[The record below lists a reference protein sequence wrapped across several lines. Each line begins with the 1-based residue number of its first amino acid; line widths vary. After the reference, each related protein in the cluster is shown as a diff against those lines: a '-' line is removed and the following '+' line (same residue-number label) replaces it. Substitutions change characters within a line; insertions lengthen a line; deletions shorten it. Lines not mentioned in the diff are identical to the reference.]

1 LRRRVAI
8 SALLLLAG
16 LLAAGVARGE
26 LSQKG
31 NVRISFQ
38 GSFAPKAL
46 PRERPAPITASVEG
60 SIGTTDGTRPPALT
74 EVEISLNRSGQISNR
89 GLPVCRSPQLQST
102 TSEAAL
108 AHCRPALVGTGH
120 FSATLESGTSLP
132 NVDGRILAF
141 NGRFRGGPALLLH
154 FYVGA
159 PAQVTLVLPLAITRQ
174 AKGRFGTSLTTRI
187 PRLAG
192 GLGSIT
198 NLSLQ
203 IGRQYSYRGQRLSY
217 LSASC
222 AAPAGF
228 PGAIFT
234 FARGDF
240 HFIDGRTI
248 TTTLTR
254 DCKVRPG
261 A

>member
-1 LRRRVAI
+1 MRRRLAI
-8 SALLLLAG
+8 SALFALAV
-16 LLAAGVARGE
+16 LLAAGVAKGE

-38 GSFAPKAL
+38 GGFAPKTL
-46 PRERPAPITASVEG
+46 PRERTAPITVNVEG
-60 SIGTTDGTRPPALT
+60 TIGTTDGTRPPALV
-74 EVEISLNRSGQISNR
+74 EVEIGLNRSGHLSNR

-102 TSEAAL
+102 STETAL
-108 AHCRPALVGTGH
+108 AHCRPALVGSGH

-141 NGRFRGGPALLLH
+141 NGRFRGAPALLLH

-159 PAQVTLVLPLAITRQ
+159 PAQVTLILPLAITHQ

-198 NLSLQ
+198 NISLEV
-203 IGRQYSYRGQRLSY
+203 GRQYSYQGQRRSY

-222 AAPAGF
+222 AAPSGF
-228 PGAIFT
+228 PGASFT

-248 TTTLTR
+248 TTTLGG

-261 A
+261 T

>member
-1 LRRRVAI
+1 MRRRLAI
-8 SALLLLAG
+8 SALFALAV
-16 LLAAGVARGE
+16 LLAAGVAKGE

-31 NVRISFQ
+31 NLRISFK
-38 GSFAPKAL
+38 GGFAPKTL
-46 PRERPAPITASVEG
+46 PRERPAPITATVQG
-60 SIGTTDGTRPPALT
+60 SIGTTDGTRPPALV
-74 EVEISLNRSGQISNR
+74 EVEIGLNRSGQLYNH

-102 TSEAAL
+102 TSEVAL
-108 AHCRPALVGTGH
+108 ARCRPALVGRGS

-141 NGRFRGGPALLLH
+141 NGRFRGAPALLLH

-159 PAQVTLVLPLAITRQ
+159 PAQVTLVLPLAISRP
-174 AKGRFGTSLTTRI
+174 AEGRFGTSLTTQI

-198 NLSLQ
+198 EISLEV
-203 IGRQYSYRGQRLSY
+203 GRQFSYQGRRHSY

-222 AAPAGF
+222 AAPSGF
-228 PGAIFT
+228 PGASFT

-248 TTTLTR
+248 TTTLGG

-261 A
+261 T

>member
-1 LRRRVAI
+1 MRRRVAI
-8 SALLLLAG
+8 SALLVPAV
-16 LLAAGVARGE
+16 LLAAGAAKGE

-38 GSFAPKAL
+38 GSFAPKTL
-46 PRERPAPITASVEG
+46 PRERPAPITISVAG
-60 SIGTTDGTRPPALT
+60 SIGTTDGTRPPALD
-74 EVEISLNRSGQISNR
+74 EVEISLNRSGHLFNR

-102 TSEAAL
+102 TSEVAL
-108 AHCRPALVGTGH
+108 ARCRPALVGRGS

-141 NGRFRGGPALLLH
+141 NGRFRGASALLLH
-154 FYVGA
+154 FSVGA

-198 NLSLQ
+198 NISLAV
-203 IGRQYSYRGQRLSY
+203 GRRYGYQGRRRSY

-222 AAPAGF
+222 AAPSGF
-228 PGAIFT
+228 PGASFT

-240 HFIDGRTI
+240 HFADGRTI
-248 TTTLTR
+248 VTTLGG

-261 A
+261 D